1 MRVTHRIC
9 AAVAA
14 VAVLA
19 SAAPASAQDARSS
32 ADIINEALREV
43 RVEFAAAAAQVNRQ
57 SGQAARAAAQAAREA
72 ERRRRDETRRGPE
85 VTEAF
90 SRTVRLGRDGTL
102 SLENVSGDIEV
113 NGGGGSDVRI
123 DATKRARHADSA
135 EARAILQ
142 DLVINVSE
150 RGGDVDVRTEYKR
163 YSGRRNNRSGYASV
177 DYTVAVP
184 REASVTLRS
193 VSGSMKVTN
202 VNGEL
207 RAESVSGGIVTSAGR
222 KIRALKSI
230 SGDVEIADSQS
241 DDLTAGTVSGSVILR
256 NVKTRIVELQS
267 VSGDLRLTDVDA
279 DHAEM
284 KTVSGNVEYAGRLSR
299 SGRYEFQSHSG
310 SVRFR
315 PMGTPNFSIEATTFS
330 GDVRTDFPLTL
341 QGGQPFARG
350 FQGRRQNRS
359 VRGTVG
365 SGGAMIT
372 MQSFSGDIVITK
384 Q

>member
-1 MRVTHRIC
+1 MRVMHRIC
-9 AAVAA
+9 ALVAA

-19 SAAPASAQDARSS
+19 SAAPASAQDAQSI

-72 ERRRRDETRRGPE
+72 ERRRRDEARRGPE

-113 NGGGGSDVRI
+113 NGSGGSDVRI
-123 DATKRARHADSA
+123 DATKRARHADPA

-163 YSGRRNNRSGYASV
+163 YSGRRNNRYGYASV

-193 VSGSMKVTN
+193 VSGSVKVTN

-222 KIRALKSI
+222 KIRVLKSI

-256 NVKTRIVELQS
+256 NVKARIVELQS

-310 SVRFR
+310 NVRFR
-315 PMGTPNFSIEATTFS
+315 PMGPPNFSIEATTFS

-341 QGGQPFARG
+341 QGQPFARG

-372 MQSFSGDIVITK
+372 MQSFSGDIVIAK